1 MTGYYLMLVSAR
13 AERQTNWYKIRREIS
28 KQNSEDLPAITND
41 FLFHHRCAVLIY
53 WSLRLLSSFVYFI
66 FCSVILMYNEG
77 VIQDRFV
84 SNRYLVTVHQ
94 LLPLRLALH
103 WRPGQ
108 PQLSLIGLL
117 SLLSAYLLRLEGNQT
132 REAGRDKATED
143 WARAQTTSS
152 LTPSS
157 YVGFIKDSKEES
169 QQKKERRWM
178 K

>member
-1 MTGYYLMLVSAR
+1 MKTWPGPNPLFLIPYLLSYLSASCVW
-13 AERQTNWYKIRREIS
+13 AQGTSGDKIRREIS

-94 LLPLRLALH
+94 LLTYLQLLPLRLALH

-117 SLLSAYLLRLEGNQT
+117 SLLLSYLSA
-132 REAGRDKATED
+132 
-143 WARAQTTSS
+143 
-152 LTPSS
+152 
-157 YVGFIKDSKEES
+157 SKG
-169 QQKKERRWM
+169 QAVIR
-178 K
+178 